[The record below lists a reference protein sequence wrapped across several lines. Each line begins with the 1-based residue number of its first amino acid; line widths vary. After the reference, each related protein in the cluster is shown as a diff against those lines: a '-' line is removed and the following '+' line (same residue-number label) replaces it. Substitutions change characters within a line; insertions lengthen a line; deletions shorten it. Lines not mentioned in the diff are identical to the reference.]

1 MSAPDMNPP
10 GTGAPDTDAGDAP
23 GEGAAAG
30 AARPGGFDT
39 DVLVVGAG
47 PAGASA
53 ANLLAELGVRT
64 LVVGKHGW
72 TAASP
77 RAHITNQRT
86 MEIMRE
92 LGLED
97 ELRRLST
104 PQADMAENVYCESL
118 AGPEIARLRAWG
130 TDEDRLGDW
139 ATASPCPPA
148 DLPQSLLEPV
158 LVTGAARRGAKVR
171 FDTELLSFAQDAD
184 GVDARLLDRLTG
196 HEFVLRSRYLIG
208 ADGANSRVAEQLGLP
223 FEGREATGGSINI
236 VFEADLT
243 RYVEHRPGVLY
254 WMLRPGDGIAGVG
267 VGVLRMVRPWNRW
280 MAVWGYDIQGPRP
293 RIDEAAARDI
303 VHGLLGGPLVE
314 VRVESVSVWAV
325 HERYATDYGRGRVFC
340 AGDAVHRHSPANGL
354 GSNTSVQDA
363 HNLAW
368 KLAAVLRGG
377 AGPALLDTYSAERAP
392 VGRQVV
398 RRAAR
403 SATEFGALF
412 DALGLGDGTRTAD
425 LTAGLAALR
434 APDAAGAERRR
445 ELAAAVR
452 LKHYEFS
459 AHGVELNQRYSSTA
473 VLPGPAPQSPADTER
488 PAGQSFARDSLAG
501 ESFARDPELYHQP
514 AARPGARLPH
524 AWLTDAAGHRRSTL
538 DLVGRGSFT
547 VLTGLAGGAWEEAA
561 ERCAGRFLVGL
572 RTVRIGTP
580 GALDPYGVWSRFTE
594 DLDEAGCLLVRPD
607 GHVAWR
613 HDTPQHDAA
622 PAAEALTEALTAIL
636 HL

>member
-1 MSAPDMNPP
+1 MNAP
-10 GTGAPDTDAGDAP
+10 GTGEQGTGEQVTDAQVTDAQVTDAQSP
-23 GEGAAAG
+23 STPDASAQGPAAS
-30 AARPGGFDT
+30 GFDT
-39 DVLVVGAG
+39 EVLVVGAG
-47 PAGASA
+47 PAGAAA
-53 ANLLAELGVRT
+53 ANLLAESGVRT
-64 LVVGKHGW
+64 VVVGKHGW

-97 ELRRLST
+97 ELRQLST

-171 FDTELLSFAQDAD
+171 FDTELLSFEQDAQ

-196 HEFVLRSRYLIG
+196 REFGLRSRYLIG
-208 ADGANSRVAEQLGLP
+208 ADGANSRVAEQLRLP

-280 MAVWGYDIQGPRP
+280 MAVWGYDIDGPRP
-293 RIDEAAARDI
+293 RIDDAAAREI
-303 VHGLLGGPLVE
+303 VRGLLGGDLAE
-314 VRVESVSVWAV
+314 VRIESVSVWSV
-325 HERYATDYGRGRVFC
+325 HERFATEYGRGRVFC

-377 AGPALLDTYSAERAP
+377 AGPGLLDTYGAERVP

-425 LTAGLAALR
+425 LSAGLAALR
-434 APDAAGAERRR
+434 APDARGAERRR
-445 ELAAAVR
+445 ELADAVR

-459 AHGVELNQRYSSTA
+459 AHGVELNQRYASTA
-473 VLPGPAPQSPADTER
+473 ILTE
-488 PAGQSFARDSLAG
+488 AAG
-501 ESFARDPELYHQP
+501 ETFARDPELYHQP

-524 AWLTDAAGHRRSTL
+524 AWLTDASGHRRSTL
-538 DLVGRGSFT
+538 DLVGRGAFT
-547 VLTGLAGGAWEEAA
+547 VLTGLAGGAWAQA
-561 ERCAGRFLVGL
+561 VALCAGHFRIGL
-572 RTVRIGTP
+572 RAVVVGTP
-580 GALDPYGVWSRFTE
+580 EALDPYGVWSRFTE

-607 GHVAWR
+607 GHIAWR
-613 HDTPQHDAA
+613 HDGPCYDPEAA
-622 PAAEALTEALTAIL
+622 AGSLTGALTKIL